1 MRQLLT
7 TSIPRPDSIA
17 VGREESIFAAD
28 LNQHTEQLHDLIH
41 GKRILAIG
49 GAGSIG
55 SNTIDIVSRF
65 SPASLHVID
74 HNENGLAELVRNL
87 RSRVGGLQI
96 KDFRAL
102 PLNYGNRAFEYYI
115 SDCAPFDYVMNFA
128 ALKHVRSE
136 KDHYSILEMLT
147 TNLIFMSK
155 LMSNL
160 CQFDSPKRF
169 FSVSTDKAA
178 NPSSVMG
185 ASKRLMEHFLFS
197 KSLPRPLEMQTV
209 SARFANVAYSNGSL
223 LQSFQNR
230 FRLKQPLVAPRDCKR
245 YFVSLEES
253 GHICT
258 LAAFIAPADTI
269 VIPKFDPEKSLILLE
284 NVLYGYLDTQ
294 GYKPEL
300 FENADEARNSVDK
313 CIAKGRWPVVLTP
326 LDTAGEKPFEEFYS
340 ENESVKD
347 IGMSMLAAVEYQ
359 TNKNGCIIKV
369 RDILEKILDN
379 SPANGSVE
387 NKINK
392 NVFYDLIASIE
403 PGFLETHKSAT
414 ENLDQRM

>member
-1 MRQLLT
+1 MKQHLIT
-7 TSIPRPDSIA
+7 AIGEPDSIA
-17 VGREESIFAAD
+17 VGREQSIFAKDIKA
-28 LNQHTEQLHDLIH
+28 HTEQLYDLIE
-41 GKRILAIG
+41 GRRILAIG

-55 SNTIDIVSRF
+55 SNTIDTVSRF
-65 SPASLHVID
+65 SPASLHVVD

-87 RSRVGGLQI
+87 RSRVGGL
-96 KDFRAL
+96 KVRDFRAL
-102 PLNYGNRAFEYYI
+102 PLNYGNRAFEYYLH
-115 SDCAPFDYVMNFA
+115 DNAPFDYILNFA

-136 KDHYSILEMLT
+136 KDHYSILEMLN

-160 CQFDSPKRF
+160 TQFDSPARF

-178 NPSSVMG
+178 NPSSIMG
-185 ASKRLMEHFLFS
+185 ASKRLMEHFLFD
-197 KSLPRPLEMQTV
+197 KSLPRPMAMQTV

-230 FRLKQPLVAPRDCKR
+230 LRLKQPLVAPLDCKR
-245 YFVSLEES
+245 YFVSLAES

-258 LAAFIAPADTI
+258 LAAFIAPANTI
-269 VIPKFDPEKSLILLE
+269 VIPKFDPQESLVLLE
-284 NVLYGYLDTQ
+284 NVLYGYLKTQ
-294 GYKPEL
+294 GYQAEL
-300 FENADEARNSVDK
+300 FENDELARNSVNK
-313 CIAKGRWPVVLTP
+313 CIAKGKWPVVLTP

-340 ENESVKD
+340 DQETVID
-347 IGMSMLAAVEYQ
+347 IGMSMLAGVEYKSSQ
-359 TNKNGCIIKV
+359 KGSIIKV

-379 SPANGSVE
+379 NPADISAK

-392 NVFYDLIASIE
+392 NTFRDLIASVE
-403 PGFLETHKSAT
+403 PGFLETHKNAS